1 MLYVERKRTERMVVG
16 CGLSRHRLGDE
27 QTKAA
32 VCGRAKRGTAG
43 FRANGHHRDV
53 EEVRS
58 EVKHPRIVIR

>member
-1 MLYVERKRTERMVVG
+1 MVVG

-32 VCGRAKRGTAG
+32 ACGRAKRGTAG